1 MTDGVMGG
9 QNLEK
14 MTIANEQLNKIDA
27 VVDKAISD
35 HADNKDWKSIYS
47 TINNYI
53 IGQKGK
59 VSVGED
65 LLNQWSIPASV
76 SKEEKQSIENEV
88 DAQIQ
93 TGFSDLDFGSMGT
106 LNRGKVRKILTYVE
120 YRIRNKK

>member
-1 MTDGVMGG
+1 
-9 QNLEK
+9 
-14 MTIANEQLNKIDA
+14 
-27 VVDKAISD
+27 D
-35 HADNKDWKSIYS
+35 HADNKDWKSIYL

-59 VSVGED
+59 VSAGED

-76 SKEEKQSIENEV
+76 SEEEKQSIENEV

-106 LNRGKVRKILTYVE
+106 FDRGKVRKILTYVE